1 MILGRNTVVAEKYRA
16 TEEGEPKSI
25 PQAKATKL
33 GIQVWWRSPIFTQL
47 QSFNVQRRFDIHW
60 NIYVLEI
67 ATTLEHK
74 IKFIA
79 KMIKIQSSNSGKLS
93 KVYKEVRQT

>member
-1 MILGRNTVVAEKYRA
+1 MPFIRFEENPIIKPKVCPSQVA
-16 TEEGEPKSI
+16 
-25 PQAKATKL
+25 QATKRYTE
-33 GIQVWWRSPIFTQL
+33 IQVWWRSSIFTQL
-47 QSFNVQRRFDIHW
+47 QSFNVQRGFDIHW

-67 ATTLEHK
+67 AKTSNYK